1 MALAR
6 RWGGVITVAVAV
18 AIGAALYTGVGRDP
32 EGSGT
37 GREAPPLGAVPGVMP
52 LAGAA
57 KCTPSEPAAALVI
70 HGYVHAPR
78 LDLARWRVR
87 GLPLRYD
94 ECETLPV
101 SEIDSRGRFELTGL
115 EDVDYRVELVQEGER
130 LIVIASSDHVRPGG
144 DELVLELDPLA
155 LASLREYREYSVRA
169 EE

>member
-57 KCTPSEPAAALVI
+57 KCTPSEPAAALWFAFVAQI
-70 HGYVHAPR
+70 F
-78 LDLARWRVR
+78 
-87 GLPLRYD
+87 
-94 ECETLPV
+94 V
-101 SEIDSRGRFELTGL
+101 SEFFNYHPVVGWLNQPLVHLPWFRYIPAGL
-115 EDVDYRVELVQEGER
+115 
-130 LIVIASSDHVRPGG
+130 GG
-144 DELVLELDPLA
+144 
-155 LASLREYREYSVRA
+155 
-169 EE
+169 